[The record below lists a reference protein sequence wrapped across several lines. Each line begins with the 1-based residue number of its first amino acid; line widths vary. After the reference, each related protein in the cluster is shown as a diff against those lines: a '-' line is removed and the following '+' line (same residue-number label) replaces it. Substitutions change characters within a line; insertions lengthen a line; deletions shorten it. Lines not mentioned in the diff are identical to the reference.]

1 MQLPNLIITTS
12 LALATVAAALP
23 AAGDRATAPPPI
35 TQTLARRDGTAAD
48 TLVLIMPSS
57 ASCEGRG
64 DECATAEVA
73 APYLVESMDA
83 YEVTTGYEQA
93 GILSLIAYES
103 VELQYRKNQNAQ
115 QLALGR
121 GTANE

>member
-1 MQLPNLIITTS
+1 MQLSNLLKATGAS
-12 LALATVAAALP
+12 LVLAGTAVALP
-23 AAGDRATAPPPI
+23 HVQQQASTKSPV
-35 TQTLARRDGTAAD
+35 RRDGGSAAD

-64 DECATAEVA
+64 DECATAELA
-73 APYLVESMDA
+73 APYLVESMRK
-83 YEVTTGYEQA
+83 YEVATGYEQA

-103 VELQYRKNQNAQ
+103 VELQYRKNQNPT